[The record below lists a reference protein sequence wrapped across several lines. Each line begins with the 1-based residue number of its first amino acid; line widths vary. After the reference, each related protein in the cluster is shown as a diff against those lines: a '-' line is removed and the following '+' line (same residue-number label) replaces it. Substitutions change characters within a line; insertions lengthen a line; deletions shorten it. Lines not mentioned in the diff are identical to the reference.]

1 MLDQIN
7 RLTETV
13 PGTFGVYYKNLITGE
28 SLGINADH
36 SFLAASVI
44 KLPVLMAVMQE
55 IKEGRL
61 HPLDTFRIVRE
72 EKVPSCGALYYMN
85 DSQEVTLRNLYTLMI
100 ILSDNT
106 AANRIIQLVG
116 MDRIND
122 IIEAAGL
129 RHTRLNRLLFDAEAQ
144 RQGKENTF
152 SPADAGQLL
161 ERIYQGAFVSPD
173 MSREANEILLL
184 QQLKNKLRA
193 MIPRSV
199 TMAHKTGE
207 DSHMTHDVGIIY
219 ADQPFI
225 LCLASND
232 TDVILAEEAIR
243 RIALVCYEYSQEG
256 VLEDSVQ

>member
-7 RLTETV
+7 RLLETV
-13 PGTFGVYYKNLITGE
+13 PGTFGVYYKNLVTDE
-28 SLGINADH
+28 RLAINADQ

-55 IKEGRL
+55 IHEGRR
-61 HPLDTFRIVRE
+61 HPLDTLRVFRDD
-72 EKVPSCGALYYMN
+72 KVPSCGALYYMS
-85 DSQEVTLRNLYTLMI
+85 DPQEVTLRDLYTLMI

-106 AANRIIQLVG
+106 AANRIMRLVG
-116 MDRIND
+116 IEQINEV
-122 IIEAAGL
+122 IEMAGL
-129 RHTRLNRLLFDAEAQ
+129 HHTRLNRMLFDAEAQ

-152 SPADAGQLL
+152 SPADAGLLL
-161 ERIYQGAFVSPD
+161 ERIYQGTFVSPE
-173 MSREANEILLL
+173 MSREAKEILLL

-199 TMAHKTGE
+199 PIAHKTGE
-207 DSHMTHDVGIIY
+207 DSHITHDVGIIY
-219 ADQPFI
+219 ADQPFV

-243 RIALVCYEYSQEG
+243 RIALVCYEHS
-256 VLEDSVQ
+256 SV